1 MTNQSQSKTAQ
12 FWLLIGTQ
20 PTGPFDPEQIQGK
33 LASGEITYETMA
45 AAVGSKTWC
54 PLLNIPEL
62 MQASNSR
69 LVPVPNSSDP
79 TPKIPIIPSIAS
91 PISAPESNAEPALP
105 GPKPTLKI
113 KDRLVTE
120 FRNIAS
126 LTFYQTLRF
135 LGLAKGRLKGKP
147 ALTEGVSKE
156 PLFPVSFFD
165 KIRVGTGYASIGFGI
180 WMSFMLFGILFG
192 SKNTISSVKQEKDL
206 GDAIG
211 LVVCGAQ
218 IINDKGEL
226 QERMNGTGTCF
237 AVSSDGYLL
246 TNKHV
251 VEGTRNLQRA
261 GQTLK
266 NLREKDMLDVKPTVW
281 VFFGKEK
288 FLASI
293 VHVSD
298 DYDLAI
304 IKVER
309 YHSPFFS
316 LAMAEQMPRGTRVI
330 ACGFPGV
337 AQVPL
342 SEKELVST
350 VVAEKLSSRRK
361 VEEEFKPRD
370 FEFTM
375 TSGSVSKVAI
385 EEIGRKT
392 KWIQHDASINP
403 GNSGGPLLD
412 EEGKVIGINTLLIKN
427 AAGTFYSLSMPQ
439 IRKEIGQHIRNANW
453 R

>member
-1 MTNQSQSKTAQ
+1 MTNQSQSQTSQ

-45 AAVGSKTWC
+45 AAVGSKTWG

-62 MQASNSR
+62 MKVPNPR
-69 LVPVPNSSDP
+69 LVPVPNRSDP
-79 TPKIPIIPSIAS
+79 TPKAPISPSIAP
-91 PISAPESNAEPALP
+91 PISAPESNAEPSLP
-105 GPKPTLKI
+105 GPKQTLKI
-113 KDRLVTE
+113 KDKLVTE

-126 LTFYQTLRF
+126 LTFNQTLRF
-135 LGLAKGRLKGKP
+135 IGSVRSRLKGKA

-156 PLFPVSFFD
+156 PLFPVSFSD

-180 WMSFMLFGILFG
+180 WMSFMLFGIIFG

-211 LVVCGAQ
+211 LVACGVQ
-218 IINDKGEL
+218 VINAEGKL
-226 QERMNGTGTCF
+226 NERTTGTGTCF
-237 AVSSDGYLL
+237 AVSSDGYLI
-246 TNKHV
+246 TNRHV
-251 VEGTRNLQRA
+251 VEETRNLQRA

-266 NLREKDMLDVKPTVW
+266 NLREKDLLDVKPTVW

-288 FLASI
+288 FLANI
-293 VHVSD
+293 VHISD

-309 YHSPFFS
+309 NHSPFFS

-330 ACGFPGV
+330 ACGFPGA
-337 AQVPL
+337 AQAPL
-342 SEKELVST
+342 SEKEIVST
-350 VVAEKLSSRRK
+350 VVNEKLSSRQK
-361 VEEEFKPRD
+361 VEEGFKPRD

-385 EEIGRKT
+385 EDIGTKI

-412 EEGKVIGINTLLIKN
+412 EGGKVIGINTLLVRE
-427 AAGTFYSLSMPQ
+427 AAGTFYSLAMPQ
-439 IRKEIGQHIRNANW
+439 LRKEIGQHIRNANW